1 LLLQRWITRSRR
13 RQHIFYIYRDSKYGE
28 EFATIYFLIF
38 EYGESRERQCSVHNF
53 NGLVDFPDVLYIR
66 PFVREADGLSAM
78 GLIIYIIFFIKKT
91 GGNSTIGHEKI

>member
-1 LLLQRWITRSRR
+1 MDHSKQEATTYIL
-13 RQHIFYIYRDSKYGE
+13 YIYRDSKYGE

-53 NGLVDFPDVLYIR
+53 NGLVDFPYVLYIR

-78 GLIIYIIFFIKKT
+78 GLIIYIFFYI
-91 GGNSTIGHEKI
+91 

>member
-1 LLLQRWITRSRR
+1 MDHSKQEATTYFFFS
-13 RQHIFYIYRDSKYGE
+13 FCRDSKYGE
-28 EFATIYFLIF
+28 EFATIHFLIF

-78 GLIIYIIFFIKKT
+78 GLIIYIIFFI
-91 GGNSTIGHEKI
+91 

>member
-1 LLLQRWITRSRR
+1 MGWRDTECRGTVCYFRDGSLEAGGDD
-13 RQHIFYIYRDSKYGE
+13 IFFFSFCRNSKYGE

-53 NGLVDFPDVLYIR
+53 NGLVDFTYVLCIR

-78 GLIIYIIFFIKKT
+78 GLIIYIIFFI
-91 GGNSTIGHEKI
+91 